1 MNYSVTAVIPAAGK
15 GERFSK
21 GEKKQ
26 FYKISGEP
34 ILFYTIKAL
43 KNAYPFNEFI
53 IGASVE
59 DFEKI
64 EIIFKRLTIENFKI
78 VLGGRE
84 RFDTVYNCLKE
95 ASGDFVLIH
104 DAVRPFVTK
113 EIVTTCIKTAFEYK
127 AAICGVTPVDTVKVV
142 KNNLVKDTI
151 NRDELILVHTPQVFE
166 KTLLEEALKYQRE
179 SNLFITDE
187 AMAIEVYGK
196 SVYFCKSSY
205 ENRKLTEKGDIPFF
219 NYMIEKY
226 ND

>member
-1 MNYSVTAVIPAAGK
+1 MKYSVTAVIPAAGK

-34 ILFYTIKAL
+34 VLFYTIKAL
-43 KNAYPFNEFI
+43 KNAYSFNEFI
-53 IGASVE
+53 IGASIE
-59 DFEKI
+59 DFEKL
-64 EIIFKRLTIENFKI
+64 EIIFKRLSIENFKI
-78 VLGGRE
+78 VLGGKE

-104 DAVRPFVTK
+104 DAVRPFVT
-113 EIVTTCIKTAFEYK
+113 ENIVSTCIETAFKYK
-127 AAICGVTPVDTVKVV
+127 AAICGVTPIDTVKVV

-166 KTLLEEALKYQRE
+166 RKLLVEALKHQRE

-187 AMAIEVYGK
+187 AMAVEAFGQG
-196 SVYFCKSSY
+196 VYFCKSSY
-205 ENRKLTEKGDIPFF
+205 ENRKLTEKGDITFF
-219 NYMIEKY
+219 KYMIEKY